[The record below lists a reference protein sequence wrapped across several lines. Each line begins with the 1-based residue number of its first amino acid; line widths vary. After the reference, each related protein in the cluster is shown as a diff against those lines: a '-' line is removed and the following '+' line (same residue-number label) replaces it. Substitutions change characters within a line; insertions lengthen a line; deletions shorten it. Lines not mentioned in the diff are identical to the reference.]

1 MAFKSSTWLLIA
13 SILSIGLVIQ
23 FASAKP
29 NHSPLQDPEGEAAEE
44 HEETPMEVQMERV
57 ENAMRSLRRSVR
69 KPEARADSLGHVQ
82 ECQEGLMLAKDL
94 EPMMAAKIPEAERAA
109 FVRDYRLGMVEALE
123 SYLELER
130 ALLEERDDDAKELY
144 KKAAGLE
151 DPAHELFTEDG

>member
-23 FASAKP
+23 FASARP
-29 NHSPLQDPEGEAAEE
+29 NHSPLQDPEGETTEE
-44 HEETPMEVQMERV
+44 HQETPMEVQMERV

-109 FVRDYRLGMVEALE
+109 FVRDFRMGMVEALE

>member
-23 FASAKP
+23 FASARP
-29 NHSPLQDPEGEAAEE
+29 NHSPLQDPEGETAEE
-44 HEETPMEVQMERV
+44 HQETPMEVQMERV

-109 FVRDYRLGMVEALE
+109 FVRDFRMGMVEALE